1 MDNITVKYGKLKKII
16 EALETMELT
25 DDSDVSFEYV
35 VGSCFPEIYQNIKKE
50 IHIQYTKGYMDGIKE
65 EQERKEEE

>member
-16 EALETMELT
+16 EALEITNPT
-25 DDSDVSFEYV
+25 NDSDISFEYI

-50 IHIQYTKGYMDGIKE
+50 IHVQYTKGYMDGIKE
-65 EQERKEEE
+65 EKARQREE